1 MFGRRDRCLLVLS
14 QRARVPYQHLAR
26 LTAGDISIT
35 DGTAAVTSGSSAWT
49 VTADAGPVCL
59 CGPCAITRC
68 AGPRRGDD
76 EAQ

>member
-35 DGTAAVTSGSSAWT
+35 TATVTSGSSAWT
-49 VTADAGPVCL
+49 VTADAGPVPVWGVRHHPM
-59 CGPCAITRC
+59 CGPSTW
-68 AGPRRGDD
+68 
-76 EAQ
+76 